1 MSRRPGLIVW
11 LFAASL
17 IAGSCAITFYTA
29 KLSLDLAA
37 EQENFKRSS
46 ISALVQNAALG
57 ELSKFE
63 DVVYAAAIKFDAE
76 QAATEMLD
84 RVDWLIQVDQ
94 FTYPENQSK
103 PSDQFSLTRPA
114 SALVELDPV
123 TKAMLFESSNKL
135 NSRLL
140 YISPISTTNQNSI
153 LTAGLTLKK
162 ESQNQHFVIYLDLD
176 GLLNKIV
183 DELKPLATLTLGDLR
198 NTELSSNSWKIQIP
212 NLDVP
217 ISVTPEIEVGASTDL
232 NQQGLKSLTS
242 SIFIDKNMVTI
253 VSLNIALWLV
263 IALMLREYYFRLK
276 AQKHAFE
283 ISANAE
289 KNTNLAILGE
299 LATSIAHEIN
309 QPLAVLQMRA
319 GMMMDKDGKK
329 PSNDELDENIQVIQ
343 EQVHR
348 CSKIVRSVQN
358 LNSKTNPRSEKIKLD
373 DFFRD
378 IRTILDL
385 QTEKYNGQLDLSC
398 PNNLYVDFNKTAL
411 EQIAL
416 NLSRN
421 GFEAMSHLPKTKR
434 ILTIKARSDDRSFKN
449 PTVIEF
455 IDRGKGLTKAKQER
469 LFDAFYSTKN
479 TGTGLGLAL
488 SKTLAERNN
497 SHISVVSKEG
507 VGSCFQVKIGAG
519 SNAADGNLAT
529 HGGQT

>member
-1 MSRRPGLIVW
+1 MSRARDLIVW

-17 IAGSCAITFYTA
+17 ISGSCAITFYTA
-29 KLSLDLAA
+29 KLSLGLKA

-46 ISALVQNAALG
+46 ISALVQNAALS

-76 QAATEMLD
+76 QAAKEMLD

-94 FTYPENQSK
+94 FAYPENQSK
-103 PSDQFSLTRPA
+103 SSDQFSLTRPA

-162 ESQNQHFVIYLDLD
+162 GSQSQHFVIYLSLE
-176 GLLNKIV
+176 GLFDKIV
-183 DELKPLATLTLGDLR
+183 EELQPLAAITLGDLR

-217 ISVTPEIEVGASTDL
+217 VSVTTEVQSNASADL
-232 NQQGLKSLTS
+232 TQQGLKSLTR
-242 SIFIDKNMVTI
+242 SIFIDENMVTVI
-253 VSLNIALWLV
+253 SLNIALWLV
-263 IALMLREYYFRLK
+263 IALMLREYYYRPK

-283 ISANAE
+283 INAQAE
-289 KNTNLAILGE
+289 KNTNLAMLGE

-309 QPLAVLQMRA
+309 QPLAVMQMRA
-319 GMMMDKDGKK
+319 SMLMDKDVNG
-329 PSNDELDENIQVIQ
+329 PSSDALNENLQVIQ
-343 EQVHR
+343 DQVRR
-348 CSKIVRSVQN
+348 CSKIVQSVKS
-358 LNSKTNPRSEKIKLD
+358 LSSKKNTEAEKFKLD

-385 QTEKYNGQLDLSC
+385 QSQKYDGRLDFSC
-398 PNNLYVDFNKTAL
+398 PNNLYVEFNKTAL

-421 GFEAMSHLPKTKR
+421 GFEAMRHLPKTKR
-434 ILTIKARSDDRSFKN
+434 ILTIKAKACERSHKS

-455 IDRGKGLTKAKQER
+455 IDRGKGLTKANRER
-469 LFDAFYSTKN
+469 VFDAFYSTKN

-497 SHISVVSKEG
+497 AHISVESKEG
-507 VGSCFQVKIGAG
+507 VGSCFQVKIEAG
-519 SNAADGNLAT
+519 NNTAHGTLAT
-529 HGGQT
+529 HEGQA